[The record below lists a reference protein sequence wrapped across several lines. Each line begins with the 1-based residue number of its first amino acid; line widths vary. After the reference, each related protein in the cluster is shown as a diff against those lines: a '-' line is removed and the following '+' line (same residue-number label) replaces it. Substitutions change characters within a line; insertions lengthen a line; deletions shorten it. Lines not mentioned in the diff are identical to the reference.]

1 MKILLNIIFYYYLL
15 ITPSYAYLDPGSAS
29 VILQAILGGIAAA
42 GATIALYWKKFK
54 DFFLR
59 IFIKKN
65 KN

>member
-1 MKILLNIIFYYYLL
+1 MKIFANIFFCYYLL

-42 GATIALYWKKFK
+42 GATIALYWRKFK

-59 IFIKKN
+59 IFRKKN

>member
-1 MKILLNIIFYYYLL
+1 MRILLSIFIYYHLL

-42 GATIALYWKKFK
+42 GATIALYWRKFK

-59 IFIKKN
+59 IFRKKN